1 MTRQRVLITT
11 AILLLIAILALPAI
25 PPRSQAQGD
34 RLNVIASF
42 SILAD
47 VVAQVAGEDAAVTS
61 LMPVGANPHAYSPS
75 AQDVAALSDADL
87 VFVVGANYEEGL
99 LPVLREAA
107 GANVVAASQCVP
119 IRPISGVVDPDHH
132 AEQHDGEH
140 NGERGHEEPVRFGAP
155 CDTHYEAVAAAFDQ
169 DAAALLSG
177 TLGPLNTLACPGDV
191 HHDEKD
197 EHAHDPGSCDPHVWT
212 DPLNAALWTL
222 TIRDTL
228 AARDPD
234 HADAYAANAERYLGE
249 LAALD
254 AEVRALIETIPADR
268 RAIITNHAA
277 FNYFAARYGLE
288 LVGVVIPGGSTTSEP
303 SVQEVLRLIE
313 TVQAHHV
320 AAIFTETTV
329 SEALARQIADET
341 GAALVP
347 LYTGSLSQPED
358 GAGTYLD
365 YIRFN
370 AATIAEAL
378 R

>member
-177 TLGPLNTLACPGDV
+177 GGSGIGRAVAVLFAREGADV
-191 HHDEKD
+191 AILHLDET
-197 EHAHDPGSCDPHVWT
+197 A
-212 DPLNAALWTL
+212 
-222 TIRDTL
+222 
-228 AARDPD
+228 
-234 HADAYAANAERYLGE
+234 
-249 LAALD
+249 D
-254 AEVRALIETIPADR
+254 AEVTRKAVEKEGREVEFKAKDE
-268 RAIITNHAA
+268 
-277 FNYFAARYGLE
+277 LE
-288 LVGVVIPGGSTTSEP
+288 LPEELTQI
-303 SVQEVLRLIE
+303 LKKDRKL
-313 TVQAHHV
+313 AK
-320 AAIFTETTV
+320 AF
-329 SEALARQIADET
+329 EALTPGRRRGYVLHFSSAKQSRTRTARIEKSIPKILAGKGLQ
-341 GAALVP
+341 
-347 LYTGSLSQPED
+347 ED
-358 GAGTYLD
+358 
-365 YIRFN
+365 
-370 AATIAEAL
+370 
-378 R
+378 